1 MRELLLSWS
10 QGELSA
16 APMRDSSKKNNI
28 FAQFR
33 KNDRDKQKLIET
45 VDRVSLGPARVPA
58 SLLIYLG
65 AAGRGAGRGRDR
77 GRGWDRGRGATCR
90 AVPCRAEPSHRGGA
104 PRCRAGGGRGAPG
117 APVPGGSCPDRPRS
131 PSAAI
136 PAPPRSIPPALPLQ
150 SPHLAALL
158 KYAAETSSPKVDRA
172 QVANIYINVAEGRT
186 GSRRRAG
193 PGGPAAGRGPSAERP
208 AARCLPRH
216 LWALRWSLSRDRA
229 SALPLP
235 KGSMG
240 WPFFGETLHWL
251 LQGSRFHS
259 SRRERYGNVFKT
271 HLLGRPVVR
280 VTGAENI
287 RKILLG
293 EHTLVSAQWPQST
306 QIILGSHTLLGSIGD
321 LHRQRRKILARVF
334 CRTALE
340 SYLPRIQKV
349 VSWELRG
356 WCMEPG
362 SIAVY
367 SSAKTLTFRIA
378 ARILL
383 GLRLE
388 EKQFKDL
395 AKTFEQLVENLFSLP
410 LNIPFSGLRKGI
422 KARDMLHEFME
433 KAIQEKLQ
441 RTNSEDHSDAL
452 DFIINSAKEHGKEFT
467 MQELKESAI
476 ELIFAAFFTTA
487 SASTS
492 LILLLL
498 KHPSAIKKI
507 RQELMSHEL
516 YPQCQCCSAGP
527 SPDTLPTQ
535 GRDSKKQLPAVARD
549 THEDQ
554 SQCSGPLEEA
564 EPSSGLSPQPPAL
577 SEPTQPQS
585 SPQPQACH
593 CPSDIS
599 LEKLSRLRYL
609 DCVIKEVLRVL
620 PPVSGGYRTALQT
633 FELDGY
639 QIPKGWS
646 VMYSIRDTHETAA
659 VYQSPPGGFDPDRFS
674 ASRPEAVSRFHYIP
688 FGGGARSCI
697 GKELAQ
703 AILKLLA
710 IELVTTARWELA
722 TPTYPAMQ
730 TVPIVHPVD
739 GLQLYFHPLRP
750 GCSTYLKITMGTNEP
765 YSHPLKNVT

>member
-1 MRELLLSWS
+1 MPAGLSWP
-10 QGELSA
+10 EA
-16 APMRDSSKKNNI
+16 
-28 FAQFR
+28 
-33 KNDRDKQKLIET
+33 
-45 VDRVSLGPARVPA
+45 
-58 SLLIYLG
+58 
-65 AAGRGAGRGRDR
+65 
-77 GRGWDRGRGATCR
+77 
-90 AVPCRAEPSHRGGA
+90 
-104 PRCRAGGGRGAPG
+104 
-117 APVPGGSCPDRPRS
+117 
-131 PSAAI
+131 
-136 PAPPRSIPPALPLQ
+136 
-150 SPHLAALL
+150 AALAL
-158 KYAAETSSPKVDRA
+158 
-172 QVANIYINVAEGRT
+172 VALGLLVAL
-186 GSRRRAG
+186 
-193 PGGPAAGRGPSAERP
+193 
-208 AARCLPRH
+208 CRH

-293 EHTLVSAQWPQST
+293 EHTLVSTQWPQST

-334 CRTALE
+334 SRAALE

-422 KARDMLHEFME
+422 KARDTLHGFME

-441 RTNSEDHSDAL
+441 RSTPEDHSDAL
-452 DFIINSAKEHGKEFT
+452 DFIINSAKEHGREFT

-498 KHPSAIKKI
+498 KHPAVIDKI
-507 RQELMSHEL
+507 RQELVSQEL
-516 YPQCQCCSAGP
+516 YRQRERCPVGP
-527 SPDTLPTQ
+527 CPDTLTPPSSNGDKTFLRPTAKDA
-535 GRDSKKQLPAVARD
+535 G
-549 THEDQ
+549 EDQ
-554 SQCSGPLEEA
+554 RQPPGPEE
-564 EPSSGLSPQPPAL
+564 EGSPQPRAPP
-577 SEPTQPQS
+577 EPTPPRYSPCAGPRLPAPSGQS
-585 SPQPQACH
+585 RG

-599 LEKLSRLRYL
+599 LEQLSRLHYL

-620 PPVSGGYRTALQT
+620 PPVSGGYRMALQT

-646 VMYSIRDTHETAA
+646 VMYSIRDTHETATI
-659 VYQSPPGGFDPDRFS
+659 YQSPPGGFDPDRFD
-674 ASRPEAVSRFHYIP
+674 AARTETTGRFHYIP

-710 IELVTTARWELA
+710 IELVSTARWELA
-722 TPTYPAMQ
+722 TPGYPAMQ

-739 GLQLYFHPLRP
+739 DGLQLYFHPLQP
-750 GCSTYLKITMGTNEP
+750 GEA
-765 YSHPLKNVT
+765 

>member
-1 MRELLLSWS
+1 MPAGLSWP
-10 QGELSA
+10 EA
-16 APMRDSSKKNNI
+16 
-28 FAQFR
+28 
-33 KNDRDKQKLIET
+33 
-45 VDRVSLGPARVPA
+45 
-58 SLLIYLG
+58 
-65 AAGRGAGRGRDR
+65 
-77 GRGWDRGRGATCR
+77 
-90 AVPCRAEPSHRGGA
+90 
-104 PRCRAGGGRGAPG
+104 
-117 APVPGGSCPDRPRS
+117 
-131 PSAAI
+131 
-136 PAPPRSIPPALPLQ
+136 
-150 SPHLAALL
+150 AALAL
-158 KYAAETSSPKVDRA
+158 LALALLVTLC
-172 QVANIYINVAEGRT
+172 Q
-186 GSRRRAG
+186 
-193 PGGPAAGRGPSAERP
+193 
-208 AARCLPRH
+208 H
-216 LWALRWSLSRDRA
+216 LWALRWSLSRDRT

-293 EHTLVSAQWPQST
+293 EHTLVSTQWPQST

-334 CRTALE
+334 SRAALE

-349 VSWELRG
+349 VSWELQG

-378 ARILL
+378 AQILL

-422 KARDMLHEFME
+422 KARDTLHEFME

-441 RTNSEDHSDAL
+441 RNNPEDHSDAL

-498 KHPSAIKKI
+498 KHPSVTEKI

-516 YPQCQCCSAGP
+516 YQQCECCPARP
-527 SPDTLPTQ
+527 CPDTLTTQTKDSEKPLLHPTAKDARKDQ
-535 GRDSKKQLPAVARD
+535 SQPLGPTEEGSPQPCTPPEPTLLQSSPYAGPQLPALSR
-549 THEDQ
+549 Q
-554 SQCSGPLEEA
+554 S
-564 EPSSGLSPQPPAL
+564 
-577 SEPTQPQS
+577 
-585 SPQPQACH
+585 CH
-593 CPSDIS
+593 CPSGIN
-599 LEKLSRLRYL
+599 LEKLSRLSYL

-633 FELDGY
+633 FELNGY

-646 VMYSIRDTHETAA
+646 VMYSIRDTHETAT
-659 VYQSPPGGFDPDRFS
+659 VYQSPLSGFDPDRFS
-674 ASRPEAVSRFHYIP
+674 AAGTEATGRFHYIP

-710 IELVTTARWELA
+710 IELVSTARWELA
-722 TPTYPAMQ
+722 TPSYPTMQ

-739 GLQLYFHPLRP
+739 DGLQLYFHPLQASC
-750 GCSTYLKITMGTNEP
+750 GSEA
-765 YSHPLKNVT
+765 

>member
-1 MRELLLSWS
+1 RGAA
-10 QGELSA
+10 QA
-16 APMRDSSKKNNI
+16 AP
-28 FAQFR
+28 
-33 KNDRDKQKLIET
+33 
-45 VDRVSLGPARVPA
+45 ARP
-58 SLLIYLG
+58 
-65 AAGRGAGRGRDR
+65 GRCVCAR
-77 GRGWDRGRGATCR
+77 
-90 AVPCRAEPSHRGGA
+90 
-104 PRCRAGGGRGAPG
+104 
-117 APVPGGSCPDRPRS
+117 RPRS
-131 PSAAI
+131 PVS
-136 PAPPRSIPPALPLQ
+136 PLQ
-150 SPHLAALL
+150 SPHLAAPL

-172 QVANIYINVAEGRT
+172 MP
-186 GSRRRAG
+186 AG
-193 PGGPAAGRGPSAERP
+193 LSWPEAAALTLLGLALLVTM
-208 AARCLPRH
+208 CRH

-293 EHTLVSAQWPQST
+293 EHTLVSTQWPQST
-306 QIILGSHTLLGSIGD
+306 QIILGSHTLLSSIGD

-334 CRTALE
+334 SRAALE

-378 ARILL
+378 AQILL

-388 EKQFKDL
+388 EKQFKNL

-433 KAIQEKLQ
+433 KAIQEKL
-441 RTNSEDHSDAL
+441 RRNNSEDDSDAL

-498 KHPSAIKKI
+498 KHPSVIEKI

-516 YPQCQCCSAGP
+516 YQ
-527 SPDTLPTQ
+527 
-535 GRDSKKQLPAVARD
+535 QL
-549 THEDQ
+549 
-554 SQCSGPLEEA
+554 GK
-564 EPSSGLSPQPPAL
+564 G
-577 SEPTQPQS
+577 
-585 SPQPQACH
+585 CH
-593 CPSDIS
+593 CPLDIS
-599 LEKLSRLRYL
+599 LETLSCLRYL

-620 PPVSGGYRTALQT
+620 PPVSGGYRTVLQT

-646 VMYSIRDTHETAA
+646 IMYSIRDTHETAA

-674 ASRPEAVSRFHYIP
+674 ATRPEATGRFHYIP

-710 IELVTTARWELA
+710 IELVSTARWELA
-722 TPTYPAMQ
+722 TPSYPAMQ

-739 GLQLYFHPLRP
+739 DGLQLYFHPLQP
-750 GCSTYLKITMGTNEP
+750 GGDS
-765 YSHPLKNVT
+765 

>member
-1 MRELLLSWS
+1 MPAGLSWP
-10 QGELSA
+10 EA
-16 APMRDSSKKNNI
+16 A
-28 FAQFR
+28 A
-33 KNDRDKQKLIET
+33 L
-45 VDRVSLGPARVPA
+45 A
-58 SLLIYLG
+58 LL
-65 AAGRGAGRGRDR
+65 A
-77 GRGWDRGRGATCR
+77 
-90 AVPCRAEPSHRGGA
+90 
-104 PRCRAGGGRGAPG
+104 
-117 APVPGGSCPDRPRS
+117 
-131 PSAAI
+131 
-136 PAPPRSIPPALPLQ
+136 PALLVT
-150 SPHLAALL
+150 L
-158 KYAAETSSPKVDRA
+158 
-172 QVANIYINVAEGRT
+172 
-186 GSRRRAG
+186 
-193 PGGPAAGRGPSAERP
+193 
-208 AARCLPRH
+208 CRH

-240 WPFFGETLHWL
+240 WPFLGETLHWL
-251 LQGSRFHS
+251 LQ
-259 SRRERYGNVFKT
+259 
-271 HLLGRPVVR
+271 
-280 VTGAENI
+280 
-287 RKILLG
+287 
-293 EHTLVSAQWPQST
+293 
-306 QIILGSHTLLGSIGD
+306 
-321 LHRQRRKILARVF
+321 ILARVF
-334 CRTALE
+334 SRAALE

-422 KARDMLHEFME
+422 KARDMIHEFME

-441 RTNSEDHSDAL
+441 RNNPEDHSDAL

-492 LILLLL
+492 MILLLL
-498 KHPSAIKKI
+498 KHPSVIEKI
-507 RQELMSHEL
+507 RQELVSHEL
-516 YPQCQCCSAGP
+516 YQQCNCC
-527 SPDTLPTQ
+527 
-535 GRDSKKQLPAVARD
+535 
-549 THEDQ
+549 
-554 SQCSGPLEEA
+554 
-564 EPSSGLSPQPPAL
+564 
-577 SEPTQPQS
+577 
-585 SPQPQACH
+585 
-593 CPSDIS
+593 CPSDIN

-659 VYQSPPGGFDPDRFS
+659 VYQSPPSSFDPDRFS
-674 ASRPEAVSRFHYIP
+674 AAQMEAVGRFHYIP

-710 IELVTTARWELA
+710 IELVSTARWELA
-722 TPTYPAMQ
+722 TPGYPAMQ

-739 GLQLYFHPLRP
+739 DGLQLYFHSLWP
-750 GCSTYLKITMGTNEP
+750 GCGSKA
-765 YSHPLKNVT
+765 

>member
-1 MRELLLSWS
+1 MPAGLCWPAAAALALLFLALLL
-10 QGELSA
+10 
-16 APMRDSSKKNNI
+16 
-28 FAQFR
+28 
-33 KNDRDKQKLIET
+33 
-45 VDRVSLGPARVPA
+45 
-58 SLLIYLG
+58 
-65 AAGRGAGRGRDR
+65 
-77 GRGWDRGRGATCR
+77 
-90 AVPCRAEPSHRGGA
+90 
-104 PRCRAGGGRGAPG
+104 
-117 APVPGGSCPDRPRS
+117 
-131 PSAAI
+131 
-136 PAPPRSIPPALPLQ
+136 AL
-150 SPHLAALL
+150 
-158 KYAAETSSPKVDRA
+158 
-172 QVANIYINVAEGRT
+172 
-186 GSRRRAG
+186 
-193 PGGPAAGRGPSAERP
+193 
-208 AARCLPRH
+208 CRH
-216 LWALRWSLSRDRA
+216 LWALRWNLSRDRT

-280 VTGAENI
+280 VTGAENV

-293 EHTLVSAQWPQST
+293 EHTLVRAQWPQST
-306 QIILGSHTLLGSIGD
+306 QILLGSHTLLGSTGD

-334 CRTALE
+334 CRAALE

-356 WCMEPG
+356 WCMQPG
-362 SIAVY
+362 SIDVY

-383 GLRLE
+383 GLCLE

-410 LNIPFSGLRKGI
+410 LNVPFSGLRKGSALSDPTLSPDSLLLDLELSGADPSGFNPGI

-433 KAIQEKLQ
+433 RAIQEKLQ
-441 RTNSEDHSDAL
+441 RASSEEHSDAL

-498 KHPSAIKKI
+498 KHPSAIEKI
-507 RQELMSHEL
+507 R
-516 YPQCQCCSAGP
+516 A
-527 SPDTLPTQ
+527 
-535 GRDSKKQLPAVARD
+535 GRDSKQQLLTTASDA
-549 THEDQ
+549 HEDQ
-554 SQCSGPLEEA
+554 SQPHGPMGKA
-564 EPSSGLSPQPPAL
+564 DPQPRG
-577 SEPTQPQS
+577 
-585 SPQPQACH
+585 CR
-593 CPSDIS
+593 CPPDIS
-599 LEKLSRLRYL
+599 LEQLSRLRYL
-609 DCVIKEVLRVL
+609 DCVVKEVLRVL

-659 VYQSPPGGFDPDRFS
+659 IYQSLPGGFDPDRFS
-674 ASRPEAVSRFHYIP
+674 VTQPEAASRFHYIP

-722 TPTYPAMQ
+722 TPAFPAMQ
-730 TVPIVHPVD
+730 TVPIVHPVG
-739 GLQLYFHPLRP
+739 GLQLYFHPL
-750 GCSTYLKITMGTNEP
+750 EP
-765 YSHPLKNVT
+765 SHGGEA

>member
-1 MRELLLSWS
+1 MPAGLSWPAAAALAPPVLALLL
-10 QGELSA
+10 
-16 APMRDSSKKNNI
+16 
-28 FAQFR
+28 
-33 KNDRDKQKLIET
+33 
-45 VDRVSLGPARVPA
+45 
-58 SLLIYLG
+58 
-65 AAGRGAGRGRDR
+65 
-77 GRGWDRGRGATCR
+77 
-90 AVPCRAEPSHRGGA
+90 
-104 PRCRAGGGRGAPG
+104 
-117 APVPGGSCPDRPRS
+117 
-131 PSAAI
+131 
-136 PAPPRSIPPALPLQ
+136 AL
-150 SPHLAALL
+150 
-158 KYAAETSSPKVDRA
+158 
-172 QVANIYINVAEGRT
+172 
-186 GSRRRAG
+186 
-193 PGGPAAGRGPSAERP
+193 
-208 AARCLPRH
+208 CRH

-334 CRTALE
+334 CRAALE

-378 ARILL
+378 AQILL

-516 YPQCQCCSAGP
+516 YPQCQCCPAGP
-527 SPDTLPTQ
+527 SPDTLPMP
-535 GRDSKKQLPAVARD
+535 GRDSKKQLPAMARD
-549 THEDQ
+549 ARGDH
-554 SQCSGPLEEA
+554 SQPPGPPEEA
-564 EPSSGLSPQPPAL
+564 EPSGGLSPQPPAPL
-577 SEPTQPQS
+577 EPTHPQS
-585 SPQPQACH
+585 SPQPQPCH

-599 LEKLSRLRYL
+599 LEKLGRLRYL

-674 ASRPEAVSRFHYIP
+674 AARPEAVSRFHYIP

-722 TPTYPAMQ
+722 TPAYPAMQ

-750 GCSTYLKITMGTNEP
+750 
-765 YSHPLKNVT
+765 SHGSEA

>member
-1 MRELLLSWS
+1 MPAGLSWP
-10 QGELSA
+10 EA
-16 APMRDSSKKNNI
+16 A
-28 FAQFR
+28 A
-33 KNDRDKQKLIET
+33 L
-45 VDRVSLGPARVPA
+45 A
-58 SLLIYLG
+58 LL
-65 AAGRGAGRGRDR
+65 A
-77 GRGWDRGRGATCR
+77 
-90 AVPCRAEPSHRGGA
+90 
-104 PRCRAGGGRGAPG
+104 
-117 APVPGGSCPDRPRS
+117 
-131 PSAAI
+131 
-136 PAPPRSIPPALPLQ
+136 PALLV
-150 SPHLAALL
+150 AL
-158 KYAAETSSPKVDRA
+158 
-172 QVANIYINVAEGRT
+172 
-186 GSRRRAG
+186 
-193 PGGPAAGRGPSAERP
+193 
-208 AARCLPRH
+208 CRH

-235 KGSMG
+235 RGSMG

-280 VTGAENI
+280 VTGAENV

-293 EHTLVSAQWPQST
+293 EHTLVSTQWPQST
-306 QIILGSHTLLGSIGD
+306 QIILGSHTLLSSIGD

-334 CRTALE
+334 SRAALE

-441 RTNSEDHSDAL
+441 RNNPEDHSDAL

-467 MQELKESAI
+467 IQELKESAI

-498 KHPSAIKKI
+498 KHPSVIEKI

-516 YPQCQCCSAGP
+516 YQQCKRCPGGP
-527 SPDTLPTQ
+527 CPDTLTSQ
-535 GRDSKKQLPAVARD
+535 SKHSEKPLLCPIAKDAC
-549 THEDQ
+549 EDQ
-554 SQCSGPLEEA
+554 SRPRGSMEEGCLQPCGPLEPTLPCA
-564 EPSSGLSPQPPAL
+564 GPQLRAL
-577 SEPTQPQS
+577 SGQS
-585 SPQPQACH
+585 CC

-659 VYQSPPGGFDPDRFS
+659 IYQSPPSSFDPDRFS
-674 ASRPEAVSRFHYIP
+674 AARTEAVGRFHYIP

-710 IELVTTARWELA
+710 IELVSTARWELA
-722 TPTYPAMQ
+722 TPGYPAMQ
-730 TVPIVHPVD
+730 TVPIVHPIDD
-739 GLQLYFHPLRP
+739 GLQLYFHPLQP
-750 GCSTYLKITMGTNEP
+750 
-765 YSHPLKNVT
+765 SHGSKA

>member
-1 MRELLLSWS
+1 MLAGLSWP
-10 QGELSA
+10 EASA
-16 APMRDSSKKNNI
+16 
-28 FAQFR
+28 
-33 KNDRDKQKLIET
+33 L
-45 VDRVSLGPARVPA
+45 
-58 SLLIYLG
+58 
-65 AAGRGAGRGRDR
+65 
-77 GRGWDRGRGATCR
+77 
-90 AVPCRAEPSHRGGA
+90 
-104 PRCRAGGGRGAPG
+104 
-117 APVPGGSCPDRPRS
+117 
-131 PSAAI
+131 
-136 PAPPRSIPPALPLQ
+136 
-150 SPHLAALL
+150 ALL
-158 KYAAETSSPKVDRA
+158 ALALLVTL
-172 QVANIYINVAEGRT
+172 
-186 GSRRRAG
+186 
-193 PGGPAAGRGPSAERP
+193 
-208 AARCLPRH
+208 CRH

-293 EHTLVSAQWPQST
+293 EHTLVSTQWPQST
-306 QIILGSHTLLGSIGD
+306 HIILGSHTLLSSTGD

-334 CRTALE
+334 SRAALE

-441 RTNSEDHSDAL
+441 RNNPEDHSDAL
-452 DFIINSAKEHGKEFT
+452 DFIMNSAKEHGKEFT

-498 KHPSAIKKI
+498 KHPSVIEKI

-516 YPQCQCCSAGP
+516 YQQCECHPAGP
-527 SPDTLPTQ
+527 CPDTLTMQ
-535 GRDSKKQLPAVARD
+535 SRDREKPRFHSTAKDVQK
-549 THEDQ
+549 DQ
-554 SQCSGPLEEA
+554 SQ
-564 EPSSGLSPQPPAL
+564 PPASVEEGSL
-577 SEPTQPQS
+577 QSGALLEPTVPRSNFCTGSQLQAPSGQS
-585 SPQPQACH
+585 CH
-593 CPSDIS
+593 CSSDIS

-659 VYQSPPGGFDPDRFS
+659 VYQSPPSSFDPDRFG
-674 ASRPEAVSRFHYIP
+674 ATRMEAAGRFHYIP

-710 IELVTTARWELA
+710 IELVSTARWELA
-722 TPTYPAMQ
+722 TPGYPAMQ

-739 GLQLYFHPLRP
+739 DGLQLYFHPL
-750 GCSTYLKITMGTNEP
+750 
-765 YSHPLKNVT
+765 

>member
-1 MRELLLSWS
+1 M
-10 QGELSA
+10 
-16 APMRDSSKKNNI
+16 
-28 FAQFR
+28 
-33 KNDRDKQKLIET
+33 
-45 VDRVSLGPARVPA
+45 ARP
-58 SLLIYLG
+58 
-65 AAGRGAGRGRDR
+65 
-77 GRGWDRGRGATCR
+77 
-90 AVPCRAEPSHRGGA
+90 
-104 PRCRAGGGRGAPG
+104 
-117 APVPGGSCPDRPRS
+117 
-131 PSAAI
+131 
-136 PAPPRSIPPALPLQ
+136 
-150 SPHLAALL
+150 
-158 KYAAETSSPKVDRA
+158 
-172 QVANIYINVAEGRT
+172 
-186 GSRRRAG
+186 
-193 PGGPAAGRGPSAERP
+193 
-208 AARCLPRH
+208 
-216 LWALRWSLSRDRA
+216 
-229 SALPLP
+229 
-235 KGSMG
+235 
-240 WPFFGETLHWL
+240 
-251 LQGSRFHS
+251 QGSRFHS

-306 QIILGSHTLLGSIGD
+306 QIILGSHTLLGSVGD
-321 LHRQRRKILARVF
+321 LHRQRRKVSPAAPRRGTRPRRHLLPGLG
-334 CRTALE
+334 CRWHP
-340 SYLPRIQKV
+340 SPPCFNCLPLSPLLLDPGPSVQPCCPG
-349 VSWELRG
+349 ELPPADP
-356 WCMEPG
+356 E
-362 SIAVY
+362 
-367 SSAKTLTFRIA
+367 

-395 AKTFEQLVENLFSLP
+395 AKTFDQMVENLFSLP

-422 KARDMLHEFME
+422 RARDMLHKYME

-441 RTNSEDHSDAL
+441 SDNSEDHSDAL

-498 KHPSAIKKI
+498 KHPSAIEKI
-507 RQELMSHEL
+507 RRELASHEL
-516 YPQCQCCSAGP
+516 YRQCQCYPTGP
-527 SPDTLPTQ
+527 CPDSLTAQ
-535 GRDSKKQLPAVARD
+535 GSDRRKRLLLTTARD
-549 THEDQ
+549 ACKDQ
-554 SQCSGPLEEA
+554 SQPPGAMEDG
-564 EPSSGLSPQPPAL
+564 EPGGGCFLQPPAPP
-577 SEPTQPQS
+577 EPTSAPS
-585 SPQPQACH
+585 SPGGGHQLEEPSWPGCR
-593 CPSDIS
+593 CPSDVS

-609 DCVIKEVLRVL
+609 DCVIKEVLRLL

-659 VYQSPPGGFDPDRFS
+659 IYQSPPGAFDPDRFG
-674 ASRPEAVSRFHYIP
+674 AARPEAVGRFHYIP

-710 IELVTTARWELA
+710 IELVSTARWELA
-722 TPTYPAMQ
+722 TPAYPAMQ

-739 GLQLYFHPLRP
+739 GLQLYFRPLQPAGR
-750 GCSTYLKITMGTNEP
+750 SEA
-765 YSHPLKNVT
+765 

>member
-1 MRELLLSWS
+1 E
-10 QGELSA
+10 Q
-16 APMRDSSKKNNI
+16 P
-28 FAQFR
+28 
-33 KNDRDKQKLIET
+33 
-45 VDRVSLGPARVPA
+45 
-58 SLLIYLG
+58 
-65 AAGRGAGRGRDR
+65 
-77 GRGWDRGRGATCR
+77 
-90 AVPCRAEPSHRGGA
+90 
-104 PRCRAGGGRGAPG
+104 
-117 APVPGGSCPDRPRS
+117 
-131 PSAAI
+131 
-136 PAPPRSIPPALPLQ
+136 
-150 SPHLAALL
+150 
-158 KYAAETSSPKVDRA
+158 
-172 QVANIYINVAEGRT
+172 
-186 GSRRRAG
+186 
-193 PGGPAAGRGPSAERP
+193 
-208 AARCLPRH
+208 
-216 LWALRWSLSRDRA
+216 WALRARAKCLGLANSGRDRA

-235 KGSMG
+235 RGSMG

-280 VTGAENI
+280 VTGAENV

-293 EHTLVSAQWPQST
+293 EHTLVSTQWPQST
-306 QIILGSHTLLGSIGD
+306 QIILGSHTLLSSIGD
-321 LHRQRRKILARVF
+321 LHRQRRKVMF
-334 CRTALE
+334 SRTALE

-441 RTNSEDHSDAL
+441 RNNPEDHSDAL

-467 MQELKESAI
+467 IQELKESAI

-498 KHPSAIKKI
+498 KHPSVIEKI
-507 RQELMSHEL
+507 RQELIE
-516 YPQCQCCSAGP
+516 
-527 SPDTLPTQ
+527 
-535 GRDSKKQLPAVARD
+535 K
-549 THEDQ
+549 
-554 SQCSGPLEEA
+554 PL
-564 EPSSGLSPQPPAL
+564 L
-577 SEPTQPQS
+577 
-585 SPQPQACH
+585 
-593 CPSDIS
+593 CPIAKD
-599 LEKLSRLRYL
+599 LSRLHYL

-659 VYQSPPGGFDPDRFS
+659 IYQSPPSSFDPDRFS
-674 ASRPEAVSRFHYIP
+674 AARTEAVGRFHYIP

-710 IELVTTARWELA
+710 IELVSTARWELA
-722 TPTYPAMQ
+722 TPGYPAMQ
-730 TVPIVHPVD
+730 TVPIVHPIDD
-739 GLQLYFHPLRP
+739 GLQLYFHPLQP
-750 GCSTYLKITMGTNEP
+750 
-765 YSHPLKNVT
+765 SHGSKA

>member
-1 MRELLLSWS
+1 MLAGLSWP
-10 QGELSA
+10 EASA
-16 APMRDSSKKNNI
+16 
-28 FAQFR
+28 
-33 KNDRDKQKLIET
+33 L
-45 VDRVSLGPARVPA
+45 
-58 SLLIYLG
+58 
-65 AAGRGAGRGRDR
+65 
-77 GRGWDRGRGATCR
+77 
-90 AVPCRAEPSHRGGA
+90 
-104 PRCRAGGGRGAPG
+104 
-117 APVPGGSCPDRPRS
+117 
-131 PSAAI
+131 
-136 PAPPRSIPPALPLQ
+136 
-150 SPHLAALL
+150 ALL
-158 KYAAETSSPKVDRA
+158 ALALLVTL
-172 QVANIYINVAEGRT
+172 
-186 GSRRRAG
+186 
-193 PGGPAAGRGPSAERP
+193 
-208 AARCLPRH
+208 CRH

-293 EHTLVSAQWPQST
+293 EHTLVSTQWPQST
-306 QIILGSHTLLGSIGD
+306 HIILGSHTLLSSTGD
-321 LHRQRRKILARVF
+321 LHRQR
-334 CRTALE
+334 
-340 SYLPRIQKV
+340 
-349 VSWELRG
+349 
-356 WCMEPG
+356 
-362 SIAVY
+362 
-367 SSAKTLTFRIA
+367 
-378 ARILL
+378 
-383 GLRLE
+383 
-388 EKQFKDL
+388 
-395 AKTFEQLVENLFSLP
+395 
-410 LNIPFSGLRKGI
+410 RKGI

-441 RTNSEDHSDAL
+441 RNNPEDHSDAL
-452 DFIINSAKEHGKEFT
+452 DFIMNSAKEHGKEFT

-498 KHPSAIKKI
+498 KHPSVIEKIK
-507 RQELMSHEL
+507 QELMSHEL
-516 YPQCQCCSAGP
+516 YQQCECHPAGP
-527 SPDTLPTQ
+527 CPDTLTMQ
-535 GRDSKKQLPAVARD
+535 SRDREKPRFHSTAKDVQK
-549 THEDQ
+549 DQ
-554 SQCSGPLEEA
+554 SQ
-564 EPSSGLSPQPPAL
+564 PPASVEEGSL
-577 SEPTQPQS
+577 QSGALLEPTVPRSNFCTGSQLQAPSGQS
-585 SPQPQACH
+585 CH
-593 CPSDIS
+593 CSSDIS

-659 VYQSPPGGFDPDRFS
+659 VYQSPPSSFDPDRFG
-674 ASRPEAVSRFHYIP
+674 ATRMEAAGRFHYIP

-710 IELVTTARWELA
+710 IELVSTARWELA
-722 TPTYPAMQ
+722 TPGYPAMQ

-739 GLQLYFHPLRP
+739 DGLQLYFHPL
-750 GCSTYLKITMGTNEP
+750 
-765 YSHPLKNVT
+765 

>member
-1 MRELLLSWS
+1 
-10 QGELSA
+10 
-16 APMRDSSKKNNI
+16 
-28 FAQFR
+28 
-33 KNDRDKQKLIET
+33 
-45 VDRVSLGPARVPA
+45 
-58 SLLIYLG
+58 
-65 AAGRGAGRGRDR
+65 
-77 GRGWDRGRGATCR
+77 
-90 AVPCRAEPSHRGGA
+90 
-104 PRCRAGGGRGAPG
+104 
-117 APVPGGSCPDRPRS
+117 
-131 PSAAI
+131 
-136 PAPPRSIPPALPLQ
+136 
-150 SPHLAALL
+150 
-158 KYAAETSSPKVDRA
+158 
-172 QVANIYINVAEGRT
+172 
-186 GSRRRAG
+186 
-193 PGGPAAGRGPSAERP
+193 
-208 AARCLPRH
+208 H
-216 LWALRWSLSRDRA
+216 LWALRWSLSRDRG

-240 WPFFGETLHWL
+240 WPFFGETLHSRP
-251 LQGSRFHS
+251 QGSRFHS
-259 SRRERYGNVFKT
+259 SRRERDGNVFKT

-280 VTGAENI
+280 VTGADNI

-293 EHTLVSAQWPQST
+293 EHTLVSTQWPQST
-306 QIILGSHTLLGSIGD
+306 QIILGSHTLLGSVGD

-334 CRTALE
+334 SRAALE

-362 SIAVY
+362 SVAVY

-422 KARDMLHEFME
+422 KARDMLHDFME

-441 RTNSEDHSDAL
+441 RNNPEDHGDAL

-498 KHPSAIKKI
+498 KHPSVIEKI
-507 RQELMSHEL
+507 RQELTSHEL
-516 YPQCQCCSAGP
+516 CRQCEHCPVAPC
-527 SPDTLPTQ
+527 PDTLTAQ
-535 GRDSKKQLPAVARD
+535 
-549 THEDQ
+549 
-554 SQCSGPLEEA
+554 
-564 EPSSGLSPQPPAL
+564 
-577 SEPTQPQS
+577 
-585 SPQPQACH
+585 
-593 CPSDIS
+593 
-599 LEKLSRLRYL
+599 KLSHLRYL

-659 VYQSPPGGFDPDRFS
+659 VYQSSPGSFDPDRFG
-674 ASRPEAVSRFHYIP
+674 ATRTEAAGRFHYIP

-710 IELVTTARWELA
+710 IELVSTARWELA
-722 TPTYPAMQ
+722 TPGYPAMQ

-739 GLQLYFHPLRP
+739 DGLQLYFHPLQP
-750 GCSTYLKITMGTNEP
+750 
-765 YSHPLKNVT
+765 SHSGKA

>member
-1 MRELLLSWS
+1 MPAKLSWP
-10 QGELSA
+10 EA
-16 APMRDSSKKNNI
+16 
-28 FAQFR
+28 
-33 KNDRDKQKLIET
+33 
-45 VDRVSLGPARVPA
+45 
-58 SLLIYLG
+58 
-65 AAGRGAGRGRDR
+65 
-77 GRGWDRGRGATCR
+77 
-90 AVPCRAEPSHRGGA
+90 
-104 PRCRAGGGRGAPG
+104 
-117 APVPGGSCPDRPRS
+117 
-131 PSAAI
+131 
-136 PAPPRSIPPALPLQ
+136 
-150 SPHLAALL
+150 AALAL
-158 KYAAETSSPKVDRA
+158 LTLALLVTL
-172 QVANIYINVAEGRT
+172 
-186 GSRRRAG
+186 
-193 PGGPAAGRGPSAERP
+193 
-208 AARCLPRH
+208 CRH

-251 LQGSRFHS
+251 VQGSRFHS

-293 EHTLVSAQWPQST
+293 EHTLVSTQWPQST

-334 CRTALE
+334 SRAALE

-367 SSAKTLTFRIA
+367 SSAKTLTFRIVA
-378 ARILL
+378 QILL

-441 RTNSEDHSDAL
+441 RNNPEDHSDAL

-498 KHPSAIKKI
+498 KHPSVIEKI
-507 RQELMSHEL
+507 RQELVSQEL
-516 YPQCQCCSAGP
+516 YQQCDQCSAG
-527 SPDTLPTQ
+527 SCPDTPTTQ
-535 GRDSKKQLPAVARD
+535 SSKKPLLPVAQGVSK
-549 THEDQ
+549 DQ
-554 SQCSGPLEEA
+554 TQF
-564 EPSSGLSPQPPAL
+564 LSPTEQSPSQPHAPPG
-577 SEPTQPQS
+577 PTLHTGPQLQVPLRQS
-585 SPQPQACH
+585 C

-659 VYQSPPGGFDPDRFS
+659 IYQSPISAFDPDRFGATQMES
-674 ASRPEAVSRFHYIP
+674 VGRFHYIP

-703 AILKLLA
+703 AMLKLLA
-710 IELVTTARWELA
+710 IELVSTAHWELA
-722 TPTYPAMQ
+722 TPGYPAMQ

-739 GLQLYFHPLRP
+739 DGLQLYFHPLQP
-750 GCSTYLKITMGTNEP
+750 GHSSKA
-765 YSHPLKNVT
+765 

>member
-1 MRELLLSWS
+1 MVLFLRAASLALL
-10 QGELSA
+10 
-16 APMRDSSKKNNI
+16 
-28 FAQFR
+28 
-33 KNDRDKQKLIET
+33 
-45 VDRVSLGPARVPA
+45 VPA
-58 SLLIYLG
+58 LLVVL
-65 AAGRGAGRGRDR
+65 
-77 GRGWDRGRGATCR
+77 CR
-90 AVPCRAEPSHRGGA
+90 P
-104 PRCRAGGGRGAPG
+104 
-117 APVPGGSCPDRPRS
+117 
-131 PSAAI
+131 
-136 PAPPRSIPPALPLQ
+136 
-150 SPHLAALL
+150 
-158 KYAAETSSPKVDRA
+158 
-172 QVANIYINVAEGRT
+172 
-186 GSRRRAG
+186 
-193 PGGPAAGRGPSAERP
+193 
-208 AARCLPRH
+208 
-216 LWALRWSLSRDRA
+216 WALRWSLSRDRA

-306 QIILGSHTLLGSIGD
+306 HIILGSHTLLSSIGD
-321 LHRQRRKILARVF
+321 LHRQRRKVIF
-334 CRTALE
+334 SRTALE

-388 EKQFKDL
+388 EKQFKEL

-422 KARDMLHEFME
+422 KARDMLHKFME

-441 RTNSEDHSDAL
+441 RNNPEDHSDAL
-452 DFIINSAKEHGKEFT
+452 DFIMNSAKEHGKEFT
-467 MQELKESAI
+467 MQELKVRRSSSLQLLGSVAQGQVSPSNLYGSHLGWGEK
-476 ELIFAAFFTTA
+476 ELQSRWAVCWGCLQA
-487 SASTS
+487 
-492 LILLLL
+492 
-498 KHPSAIKKI
+498 PSAHPPVA
-507 RQELMSHEL
+507 QVCNTPL
-516 YPQCQCCSAGP
+516 
-527 SPDTLPTQ
+527 LP
-535 GRDSKKQLPAVARD
+535 LF
-549 THEDQ
+549 
-554 SQCSGPLEEA
+554 
-564 EPSSGLSPQPPAL
+564 
-577 SEPTQPQS
+577 S
-585 SPQPQACH
+585 SPQ
-593 CPSDIS
+593 
-599 LEKLSRLRYL
+599 
-609 DCVIKEVLRVL
+609 
-620 PPVSGGYRTALQT
+620 
-633 FELDGY
+633 GY

-659 VYQSPPGGFDPDRFS
+659 VYQTSPSSFDPDRFN
-674 ASRPEAVSRFHYIP
+674 AGRPEAAGRFHYIP

-710 IELVTTARWELA
+710 IELVSTARWELA
-722 TPTYPAMQ
+722 TPGYPSMQ

-739 GLQLYFHPLRP
+739 DGLQLYFHPLQP
-750 GCSTYLKITMGTNEP
+750 
-765 YSHPLKNVT
+765 SHGREA